1 MASALGQKRA
11 LLAQM
16 KESSGSRL
24 MRASVG
30 CWLSAAAN
38 GAGGGSSIE
47 LNHIGTER
55 ISAFHQSQELSIGIA
70 TRSCVPRQSHKES
83 TRIAIR
89 SCVRGQSEKEFA
101 KGRDRNAFSI
111 IEHRYGAAAAIDDRK
126 GKDPAIGSAG
136 RITVRSANFRSR

>member
-1 MASALGQKRA
+1 MNIRRPVSNFEIDSSMSDVLPLPRKRA
-11 LLAQM
+11 T
-16 KESSGSRL
+16 
-24 MRASVG
+24 
-30 CWLSAAAN
+30 AN
-38 GAGGGSSIE
+38 WSGSSIE

-101 KGRDRNAFSI
+101 KSRDRNAFSI

-136 RITVRSANFRSR
+136 RITLRSANFRSR